1 MDCLPPVPPPDYKLK
16 LLLIGDSE
24 VGKTSTLK
32 RFADDLYDE
41 RSNLSTIGKIKKHE
55 GNS

>member
-24 VGKTSTLK
+24 VGKTCTLK
-32 RFADDLYDE
+32 RFADDAYDE
-41 RSNLSTIGKIKKHE
+41 LNNLTTIGKSE
-55 GNS
+55 TWR